1 MSNTRTPFTTVM
13 ATQLARARKGARL
26 SQGDLAS
33 KIGVARAQVKRMEC
47 AEVGTV
53 DIDVLR
59 KAEKVL
65 KLSFR
70 IKTRE
75 RPTKDRREKST
86 SLQSSPEVES
96 RALEVKRGAILRMI
110 RTMMGS
116 EVAKLVKRHGLGGVT
131 LNEILA
137 QK

>member
-1 MSNTRTPFTTVM
+1 
-13 ATQLARARKGARL
+13 
-26 SQGDLAS
+26 
-33 KIGVARAQVKRMEC
+33 MEC